1 MDLNRYILKIAQ
13 KAQKAAQQLSVCSTE
28 DKNQAL
34 RLMAQALVDQQS
46 YLLKENQKDLIA
58 ATEQKLSKALI
69 DRLTLN
75 EKRIKEMADGLLDA
89 AQLSDPVGEITKVVE
104 RPNGLVIQKIRT
116 PIGVVGIIYE
126 SRPNVTSDC
135 IGLCLKSGNAVILK
149 GGKEAFYSN
158 LAIFKVL
165 SKALSKTRIPSDALH
180 LIAST
185 ERRAVNILLGLDQ
198 YVDVIIPRGGESLI
212 NFVVNNSRIPVIKH
226 YKGVCHIYVSE
237 HADIAMARKICFNA
251 KVQKPG
257 VCNAMETLLVNEK
270 IAQEFLPLMLKD
282 FIEVGVEI
290 RGCAQTR
297 KIVKE
302 KIKKAKEQ
310 DWYEEYLDL
319 VLSVKVVKSLNEA
332 IGHIHRYGTKHSDA
346 IITEDKQ
353 EAEEFLHAV
362 DSACVYVNASTR
374 FTDGYQFGMG
384 AEIGISTDKLHARGP
399 MALEELTSYKYLIY
413 GNGQIRQ

>member
-165 SKALSKTRIPSDALH
+165 SKALSKTRIP
-180 LIAST
+180 
-185 ERRAVNILLGLDQ
+185 
-198 YVDVIIPRGGESLI
+198 
-212 NFVVNNSRIPVIKH
+212 
-226 YKGVCHIYVSE
+226 
-237 HADIAMARKICFNA
+237 
-251 KVQKPG
+251 
-257 VCNAMETLLVNEK
+257 
-270 IAQEFLPLMLKD
+270 
-282 FIEVGVEI
+282 
-290 RGCAQTR
+290 
-297 KIVKE
+297 
-302 KIKKAKEQ
+302 
-310 DWYEEYLDL
+310 
-319 VLSVKVVKSLNEA
+319 
-332 IGHIHRYGTKHSDA
+332 
-346 IITEDKQ
+346 
-353 EAEEFLHAV
+353 
-362 DSACVYVNASTR
+362 
-374 FTDGYQFGMG
+374 
-384 AEIGISTDKLHARGP
+384 
-399 MALEELTSYKYLIY
+399 
-413 GNGQIRQ
+413 